1 MSANANIRAGRAYVE
16 VTAETSKLKQNL
28 SVAQSQLRDFGKACQ
43 GLGRDMMA
51 LGGALSLPFVLAEKS
66 FAGFDDKMR
75 LVQAVTSSTGDQ
87 FDALTK
93 TAQRLGRET
102 SSTAQQV
109 ADAMIGLGRMGFDP
123 SEITSSIANVL
134 DLSRATGTDL
144 SEAAD
149 IAANSLRVFGLEAG
163 KMAQVADVLTA
174 TANGSAQ
181 TLTDLFEG
189 LKMAAPQAASCGESI
204 DETCAALG
212 VMANMGI
219 KGSLAGTALRK
230 AFIQFA
236 DTKVKG
242 MLREVGV
249 ESVDASGNLR
259 KMAAV
264 MRDIAVA
271 TAKMPTAERLSFMK
285 DVFDVRGM
293 MSGITLAGN
302 IDEMDKFLARLKDVT
317 GTADETAR
325 AMDRGIGGSFRLF
338 QSAVEGTMNAVGEA
352 LNDTLQPMVGNV
364 TAVINTFTRWV
375 EANKGL
381 VTSIAATVAS
391 VTAFGA
397 AIFTL
402 GTASRVLGAGVG
414 VVSKAVTG
422 VTGLFG
428 LLAKRGIVASNAFSL
443 MARAFADYRNASVP
457 ALVGTSKRLA
467 ALNLPIDSRAKQI
480 AANLVLMSNAETAA
494 VAKSAIAAKFAS
506 FEAALKRI
514 NVATVAA
521 TVSAK
526 LHGIALAKTAVAA
539 KFDGMIAGLRGL
551 NASTIAATM
560 SAKLHGIA
568 LARTAVAARFDG
580 MIASLRNLNV
590 TTVAATL
597 SARMHTAAVAKTA
610 VAARFG
616 GMVAALKGVNAA
628 TVAATVSAKLHTL
641 AVAKTAVAAKF
652 GSMLTALKGV
662 NAATIAATISAKL
675 HTMAVAKTALAA
687 KFSGMVNAL
696 RGVNASTIAATVS
709 AKLHTVAVAK
719 TALAARFGSMVATL
733 KGVNAA
739 TVTATASANAHT
751 LAVGRTSVAAKF
763 GSMLAQLKGVNLA
776 TIAAAASAK
785 LHGLAL
791 AKSAA
796 AGKFGGLVNSL
807 KGVNLATVAAT
818 LSAKLHGIA
827 VAKSAVAAKFDGM
840 ISALKGV
847 NVTTVTAAISARLHT
862 AAVAKTAIAAKFDG
876 MVSALR
882 GVNLATIAATVSA
895 KLHAVAVAKTAIAA
909 KFEGMIA
916 SLRGLNLATVA
927 ATLSARLHT
936 ALTPLSPAII
946 PSNLPATALFAT
958 ASVCI
963 FAATVAAMV
972 CRFRLRIEEMSP
984 SNRAATAVFA
994 TAAATVSATVSA
1006 NLHTAAVGRT
1016 AVAAKFSGI
1025 VAALKGLNRAT
1036 IAATVSA
1043 KAHAAAESVASLA
1056 TKASTAAHAAFVA
1069 VGAAVTA
1076 SHAKAALGAAAAGMA
1091 NVALALTTKL
1101 VAAGYL
1107 AATAAAAA
1115 AFCAIPITWVLIAVV
1130 GALVGLCAYMASATK
1145 HTAALSDEMGK
1156 LREKGDDLRA
1166 TDQLRMERLQQLAEK
1181 ENLNNAE
1188 MQEAEKLSNQLK
1200 GRYGALGITID
1211 KATNSIS
1218 MATDA
1223 QERFNAAM
1231 RAQALAEVEKEMRE
1245 LQDNIR
1251 ELGKENESLCG
1262 FWVNAWNTITFRMDK
1277 AANDITENGKKID
1290 EAMSKLAEARKRRD
1304 AILGNEEGSLTGG
1317 KTEKEQLEANVE
1329 KGRQEKGASREDA
1342 ERAAKKLAEI
1352 EKKLTREQRT
1362 ELENEIS
1369 DIRELRDE
1377 YKDLIQTVLSFEKSK
1392 KQKDLEKIAD
1402 LEGRL
1407 AEADAVAE
1415 RRIAAANERAKRKFD
1430 KEIAG
1435 LQDEFDETASD
1446 IARNRKEGETD
1457 RTVEKTMKA
1466 DPAAGMKLLQ
1476 NLVNRARAAADRAKA
1491 DFAKAIADA
1500 SADGKVTEEEKERIG
1515 KAKDAY
1521 SYSEGLVDK
1530 YAAKLRSAQDE
1541 TQKRSGAV
1549 KPQGA
1554 FYARAAS
1561 ALRGNQMEQRMFMA
1575 TQEIEKHTKK
1585 AAELLKDMGG
1595 GGQTF
1600 Q

>member
-16 VTAETSKLKQNL
+16 VTAETSKLRANL
-28 SVAQSQLRDFGKACQ
+28 NAAQSQLRDFGKACQ

-51 LGGALSLPFVLAEKS
+51 FGGALSLPFILAERS

-75 LVQAVTSSTGDQ
+75 LVQAVTFSTGEQ
-87 FDALTK
+87 FDQLTK

-102 SSTAQQV
+102 SFTAQQV
-109 ADAMIGLGRMGFDP
+109 ADAMIGLGRMGFNP
-123 SEITSSIANVL
+123 SEIVSAIDSVL
-134 DLSRATGTDL
+134 NLSRATGTDL
-144 SEAAD
+144 AESAD
-149 IAANSLRVFGLEAG
+149 IAANSLRIFGLEAG
-163 KMAQVADVLTA
+163 KMSQVSDVLTA

-204 DETCAALG
+204 EETCAALG

-230 AFIQFA
+230 AFVQFA
-236 DTKVKG
+236 DTKVQA

-259 KMAAV
+259 KMATV

-293 MSGITLAGN
+293 MSGISLTAN
-302 IDEMDKFLARLKDVT
+302 IDEMDKFLARLKDVS
-317 GTADETAR
+317 GAADETAR

-338 QSAVEGTMNAVGEA
+338 RSAVEGTMNAVGEA
-352 LNDTLQPMVGNV
+352 LTETLKPMTDDV
-364 TAVINTFTRWV
+364 TAVINTFTKWV
-375 EANKGL
+375 EANRGL
-381 VTSIAATVAS
+381 VTSVAATVAS
-391 VTAFGA
+391 VAALGGA
-397 AIFTL
+397 LFVL
-402 GTASRVLGAGVG
+402 GTTSRVLGTGVG
-414 VVSKAVTG
+414 VVSKAVSG
-422 VTGLFG
+422 VSGLFG
-428 LLAKRGIVASNAFSL
+428 LLAKKGIVASNAFSL

-457 ALVGTSKRLA
+457 ALVGTSKLLA
-467 ALNLPIDSRAKQI
+467 ALNLPIDRRAKQI

-514 NVATVAA
+514 NVATVTA

-526 LHGIALAKTAVAA
+526 LHGIALAKAAVAA
-539 KFDGMIAGLRGL
+539 KFDGMIAGIRGL
-551 NASTIAATM
+551 TASTVAATV
-560 SAKLHGIA
+560 SAKLHGLA
-568 LARTAVAARFDG
+568 LARTAMAAKFDG
-580 MIASLRNLNV
+580 MIASLRNLNL
-590 TTVAATL
+590 TTVAATI
-597 SARMHTAAVAKTA
+597 SAKMHTAAV
-610 VAARFG
+610 G
-616 GMVAALKGVNAA
+616 
-628 TVAATVSAKLHTL
+628 
-641 AVAKTAVAAKF
+641 KTAVAAKF
-652 GSMLTALKGV
+652 GGMLAALKGV
-662 NAATIAATISAKL
+662 IAATA
-675 HTMAVAKTALAA
+675 
-687 KFSGMVNAL
+687 
-696 RGVNASTIAATVS
+696 
-709 AKLHTVAVAK
+709 
-719 TALAARFGSMVATL
+719 
-733 KGVNAA
+733 
-739 TVTATASANAHT
+739 
-751 LAVGRTSVAAKF
+751 
-763 GSMLAQLKGVNLA
+763 
-776 TIAAAASAK
+776 
-785 LHGLAL
+785 
-791 AKSAA
+791 
-796 AGKFGGLVNSL
+796 
-807 KGVNLATVAAT
+807 
-818 LSAKLHGIA
+818 
-827 VAKSAVAAKFDGM
+827 
-840 ISALKGV
+840 
-847 NVTTVTAAISARLHT
+847 
-862 AAVAKTAIAAKFDG
+862 
-876 MVSALR
+876 
-882 GVNLATIAATVSA
+882 
-895 KLHAVAVAKTAIAA
+895 
-909 KFEGMIA
+909 
-916 SLRGLNLATVA
+916 
-927 ATLSARLHT
+927 
-936 ALTPLSPAII
+936 
-946 PSNLPATALFAT
+946 
-958 ASVCI
+958 
-963 FAATVAAMV
+963 
-972 CRFRLRIEEMSP
+972 
-984 SNRAATAVFA
+984 
-994 TAAATVSATVSA
+994 SATVSA
-1006 NLHTAAVGRT
+1006 NLHTAAVART

-1025 VAALKGLNRAT
+1025 IAAIKGLNRAT

-1043 KAHAAAESVASLA
+1043 KAHAAAETLGSLA
-1056 TKASTAAHAAFVA
+1056 AKASTAAHTAFVA
-1069 VGAAVTA
+1069 ISAAVTA
-1076 SHAKAALGAAAAGMA
+1076 SHAKAALGAAAAGTA
-1091 NVALALTTKL
+1091 NVTLALTTKL

-1107 AATAAAAA
+1107 AAASAAA

-1156 LREKGDDLRA
+1156 LREKGDALRA
-1166 TDQLRMERLQQLAEK
+1166 TDQLRMERLQQLADKEK
-1181 ENLNNAE
+1181 LNNAE

-1200 GRYGALGITID
+1200 SRYGALGITID
-1211 KATNSIS
+1211 KAAGSIS

-1231 RAQALAEVEKEMRE
+1231 KAQALQQVEAEMAE
-1245 LQDNIR
+1245 LQKNIR
-1251 ELGKENESLCG
+1251 ELGEENKSLCG

-1277 AANDITENGKKID
+1277 AANDITENEKKID
-1290 EAMSKLAEARKRRD
+1290 EAMSKLQDARKRRD

-1317 KTEKEQLEANVE
+1317 KTDKEQLEANVE

-1342 ERAAKKLAEI
+1342 ERAAKKLADI

-1377 YKDLIQTVLSFEKSK
+1377 YRELIQTVLSFEKSK

-1415 RRIAAANERAKRKFD
+1415 RRIAAANERAKKKFD
-1430 KEIAG
+1430 KEISD
-1435 LQDEFDETASD
+1435 LQGEFDQTAED

-1457 RTVEKTMKA
+1457 RQVDKTLKA

-1476 NLVNRARAAADRAKA
+1476 NLVNQARAAADQAKA
-1491 DFAKAIADA
+1491 DFAKALADA
-1500 SADGKVTEEEKERIG
+1500 SADGKVTDEEKEKIG

-1541 TQKRSGAV
+1541 TQKRAGSV

-1561 ALRGNQMEQRMFMA
+1561 ALRGNMMEQRMYMA

>member
-1 MSANANIRAGRAYVE
+1 MSASANIRAGRAYVE
-16 VTAETSKLKQNL
+16 VTAETSKLRANL
-28 SVAQSQLRDFGKACQ
+28 NAAQSQLRDFGKACQ

-51 LGGALSLPFVLAEKS
+51 LGGALSLPFILAERS

-75 LVQAVTSSTGDQ
+75 LVQAVTSSTGEQ
-87 FDALTK
+87 FDQLTK

-102 SSTAQQV
+102 SFTAQQV
-109 ADAMIGLGRMGFDP
+109 ADAMIGLGRMGFNP
-123 SEITSSIANVL
+123 SEIVSAIDSVL
-134 DLSRATGTDL
+134 NLSRATGTDL
-144 SEAAD
+144 AESAD
-149 IAANSLRVFGLEAG
+149 IAANSLRIFGLEAE
-163 KMAQVADVLTA
+163 KMSQVSDVLTA

-204 DETCAALG
+204 EETCAALG

-230 AFIQFA
+230 AFVQFA
-236 DTKVKG
+236 DTKVQA

-259 KMAAV
+259 KMATV

-293 MSGITLAGN
+293 MSGISLTAN
-302 IDEMDKFLARLKDVT
+302 IDEMDKFLARLKDVS
-317 GTADETAR
+317 GAADETAR

-338 QSAVEGTMNAVGEA
+338 RSAVEGTMNAVGEA
-352 LNDTLQPMVGNV
+352 LTETLKPMTDDV
-364 TAVINTFTRWV
+364 TAVINTFTKWV
-375 EANKGL
+375 EANRGL
-381 VTSIAATVAS
+381 VTSVAATVAS
-391 VTAFGA
+391 VA
-397 AIFTL
+397 TL
-402 GTASRVLGAGVG
+402 GGALFVLGTTSRVLGTGVG
-414 VVSKAVTG
+414 VVSKAVSG
-422 VTGLFG
+422 VSGLFG
-428 LLAKRGIVASNAFSL
+428 LLAKKGIVASNAFSL

-457 ALVGTSKRLA
+457 ALVGTSKLLA
-467 ALNLPIDSRAKQI
+467 ALNLPIDRRAKQI

-514 NVATVAA
+514 NVATVTA

-526 LHGIALAKTAVAA
+526 LHGIALAKAAVAA
-539 KFDGMIAGLRGL
+539 KFDGMIAGIRGL
-551 NASTIAATM
+551 TASTVAATV
-560 SAKLHGIA
+560 SAKLHGLA
-568 LARTAVAARFDG
+568 LARTAMAAKFDG
-580 MIASLRNLNV
+580 MIASLRNLNL
-590 TTVAATL
+590 TTVAATI
-597 SARMHTAAVAKTA
+597 SAKMHTAAVGKTA
-610 VAARFG
+610 VAAKFG
-616 GMVAALKGVNAA
+616 GMLAALKGVNAA
-628 TVAATVSAKLHTL
+628 TA
-641 AVAKTAVAAKF
+641 
-652 GSMLTALKGV
+652 
-662 NAATIAATISAKL
+662 
-675 HTMAVAKTALAA
+675 
-687 KFSGMVNAL
+687 
-696 RGVNASTIAATVS
+696 
-709 AKLHTVAVAK
+709 
-719 TALAARFGSMVATL
+719 
-733 KGVNAA
+733 
-739 TVTATASANAHT
+739 
-751 LAVGRTSVAAKF
+751 
-763 GSMLAQLKGVNLA
+763 
-776 TIAAAASAK
+776 
-785 LHGLAL
+785 
-791 AKSAA
+791 
-796 AGKFGGLVNSL
+796 
-807 KGVNLATVAAT
+807 
-818 LSAKLHGIA
+818 
-827 VAKSAVAAKFDGM
+827 
-840 ISALKGV
+840 
-847 NVTTVTAAISARLHT
+847 
-862 AAVAKTAIAAKFDG
+862 
-876 MVSALR
+876 
-882 GVNLATIAATVSA
+882 
-895 KLHAVAVAKTAIAA
+895 
-909 KFEGMIA
+909 
-916 SLRGLNLATVA
+916 
-927 ATLSARLHT
+927 
-936 ALTPLSPAII
+936 
-946 PSNLPATALFAT
+946 
-958 ASVCI
+958 
-963 FAATVAAMV
+963 
-972 CRFRLRIEEMSP
+972 
-984 SNRAATAVFA
+984 
-994 TAAATVSATVSA
+994 SATVSA
-1006 NLHTAAVGRT
+1006 NLHTAAVART

-1025 VAALKGLNRAT
+1025 IAAIKGLNRAT

-1043 KAHAAAESVASLA
+1043 KAHAAAETLGSLA
-1056 TKASTAAHAAFVA
+1056 AKASTAAHTAFAAVS
-1069 VGAAVTA
+1069 AAVTA
-1076 SHAKAALGAAAAGMA
+1076 SHAKAALGAAAAGTA

-1107 AATAAAAA
+1107 AAASAAA

-1166 TDQLRMERLQQLAEK
+1166 TDQLRMERLQQLADKEK
-1181 ENLNNAE
+1181 LNNAE

-1200 GRYGALGITID
+1200 SRYGALGITID
-1211 KATNSIS
+1211 KATGSIS

-1231 RAQALAEVEKEMRE
+1231 KAQALQQVEAEMAE
-1245 LQDNIR
+1245 LQKNIR
-1251 ELGKENESLCG
+1251 ELGEENKSLCG

-1290 EAMSKLAEARKRRD
+1290 EAMSKLNDARKRRD
-1304 AILGNEEGSLTGG
+1304 AILGNEEGALTGG

-1342 ERAAKKLAEI
+1342 ERAAKKLADI

-1377 YKDLIQTVLSFEKSK
+1377 YRELIQTVLSFEKSK

-1415 RRIAAANERAKRKFD
+1415 RRIAAANERAKKKFD
-1430 KEIAG
+1430 KEISD
-1435 LQDEFDETASD
+1435 LQGEFDQTAED

-1457 RTVEKTMKA
+1457 RQVDKTLKA

-1476 NLVNRARAAADRAKA
+1476 NLVNQARAAADQAKA
-1491 DFAKAIADA
+1491 DFAKALADA
-1500 SADGKVTEEEKERIG
+1500 SADGKVTDEEKEKIG

-1541 TQKRSGAV
+1541 TQKRAGSV

-1561 ALRGNQMEQRMFMA
+1561 ALRGNMMEQRMYMA

>member
-28 SVAQSQLRDFGKACQ
+28 TAAQSQLRDFGKACQ

-51 LGGALSLPFVLAEKS
+51 LGGALSLPFILAERS

-75 LVQAVTSSTGDQ
+75 LVQAVTSSTGEQ
-87 FDALTK
+87 FDQLTK

-102 SSTAQQV
+102 SFTAQQV
-109 ADAMIGLGRMGFDP
+109 ADAMIGLGRMGFNP
-123 SEITSSIANVL
+123 SEIVSAIDNVL
-134 DLSRATGTDL
+134 NLSRATGTDL
-144 SEAAD
+144 AESAD
-149 IAANSLRVFGLEAG
+149 IAANSLRIFGLEAE
-163 KMAQVADVLTA
+163 KMSQVADVLTA

-204 DETCAALG
+204 EETCAALG

-230 AFIQFA
+230 AFVQFA
-236 DTKVKG
+236 DTKVQA

-259 KMAAV
+259 KMATV

-293 MSGITLAGN
+293 MSGISLTAN
-302 IDEMDKFLARLKDVT
+302 IDEMDKFLARLKDVS
-317 GTADETAR
+317 GAADETAR

-338 QSAVEGTMNAVGEA
+338 RSAVEGTMNAVGEA
-352 LNDTLQPMVGNV
+352 LTETLKPMTDDV
-364 TAVINTFTRWV
+364 TAVINTFTKWV
-375 EANKGL
+375 EANRGL
-381 VTSIAATVAS
+381 VTSVAATVAS
-391 VTAFGA
+391 VAALGGA
-397 AIFTL
+397 LFVL
-402 GTASRVLGAGVG
+402 GTTSRVLGTGVG
-414 VVSKAVTG
+414 VVSKAVSG
-422 VTGLFG
+422 VSGLFG
-428 LLAKRGIVASNAFSL
+428 LLAKKGIVASNAFAL

-457 ALVGTSKRLA
+457 ALVGTSKLLA
-467 ALNLPIDSRAKQI
+467 ALNLPFDRRAKQI

-514 NVATVAA
+514 NVATVTA

-526 LHGIALAKTAVAA
+526 LHGIALAKAAVAA
-539 KFDGMIAGLRGL
+539 KFDGMIAGIRGL
-551 NASTIAATM
+551 TASTVAATV
-560 SAKLHGIA
+560 SAKLHGLA
-568 LARTAVAARFDG
+568 LARTAMAAKFDG
-580 MIASLRNLNV
+580 MIASLRNLNL
-590 TTVAATL
+590 TTVAATI
-597 SARMHTAAVAKTA
+597 SAKMHTAAVGKTA
-610 VAARFG
+610 VAAKFG
-616 GMVAALKGVNAA
+616 GMLAALKGVNAA
-628 TVAATVSAKLHTL
+628 TA
-641 AVAKTAVAAKF
+641 
-652 GSMLTALKGV
+652 
-662 NAATIAATISAKL
+662 
-675 HTMAVAKTALAA
+675 
-687 KFSGMVNAL
+687 
-696 RGVNASTIAATVS
+696 
-709 AKLHTVAVAK
+709 
-719 TALAARFGSMVATL
+719 
-733 KGVNAA
+733 
-739 TVTATASANAHT
+739 
-751 LAVGRTSVAAKF
+751 
-763 GSMLAQLKGVNLA
+763 
-776 TIAAAASAK
+776 
-785 LHGLAL
+785 
-791 AKSAA
+791 
-796 AGKFGGLVNSL
+796 
-807 KGVNLATVAAT
+807 
-818 LSAKLHGIA
+818 
-827 VAKSAVAAKFDGM
+827 
-840 ISALKGV
+840 
-847 NVTTVTAAISARLHT
+847 
-862 AAVAKTAIAAKFDG
+862 
-876 MVSALR
+876 
-882 GVNLATIAATVSA
+882 
-895 KLHAVAVAKTAIAA
+895 
-909 KFEGMIA
+909 
-916 SLRGLNLATVA
+916 
-927 ATLSARLHT
+927 
-936 ALTPLSPAII
+936 
-946 PSNLPATALFAT
+946 
-958 ASVCI
+958 
-963 FAATVAAMV
+963 
-972 CRFRLRIEEMSP
+972 
-984 SNRAATAVFA
+984 
-994 TAAATVSATVSA
+994 SATVSA
-1006 NLHTAAVGRT
+1006 NLHTAAVART
-1016 AVAAKFSGI
+1016 AVAAKFFGI
-1025 VAALKGLNRAT
+1025 IAAIKGLNRVT

-1043 KAHAAAESVASLA
+1043 KAHAAAETLGSLA
-1056 TKASTAAHAAFVA
+1056 AKASTAAHTAFAAVS
-1069 VGAAVTA
+1069 AAVTA
-1076 SHAKAALGAAAAGMA
+1076 SHAKAALGAAAAGTA

-1107 AATAAAAA
+1107 AAASAAA

-1166 TDQLRMERLQQLAEK
+1166 TDQLRMERLQQLADKEK
-1181 ENLNNAE
+1181 LNNAE

-1200 GRYGALGITID
+1200 SRYGALGITID
-1211 KATNSIS
+1211 KATGSIS

-1231 RAQALAEVEKEMRE
+1231 KAQALQQVEAEMAE
-1245 LQDNIR
+1245 LQKNIR
-1251 ELGKENESLCG
+1251 ELGEENKSLCG

-1290 EAMSKLAEARKRRD
+1290 EAMSKLKDARKRRD

-1317 KTEKEQLEANVE
+1317 KTEKEQLEDNVE

-1342 ERAAKKLAEI
+1342 ERAAKKLADI

-1377 YKDLIQTVLSFEKSK
+1377 YRELIQTVLSFEKSK

-1415 RRIAAANERAKRKFD
+1415 RRIAAANERAKKKFD
-1430 KEIAG
+1430 KEISD
-1435 LQDEFDETASD
+1435 LQGEFDQAAED
-1446 IARNRKEGETD
+1446 VARNRKEGETD
-1457 RTVEKTMKA
+1457 RQVDKTLKA

-1476 NLVNRARAAADRAKA
+1476 NLVNQARAAADQAKA
-1491 DFAKAIADA
+1491 DFAKALADA
-1500 SADGKVTEEEKERIG
+1500 SAGGKVTDEEKEKIG

-1541 TQKRSGAV
+1541 TQKRAGSV

-1561 ALRGNQMEQRMFMA
+1561 ALRGNMMEQRMYMA

>member
-1 MSANANIRAGRAYVE
+1 MSASANIRAGRAYVE
-16 VTAETSKLKQNL
+16 VTAETSKLRANL
-28 SVAQSQLRDFGKACQ
+28 NAAQSQLRDFGKACQ

-51 LGGALSLPFVLAEKS
+51 LGGALSLPFILAERS

-75 LVQAVTSSTGDQ
+75 LVQAVTSSTGEQ
-87 FDALTK
+87 FDQLTK

-102 SSTAQQV
+102 SFTAQQV
-109 ADAMIGLGRMGFDP
+109 ADAMIGLGRMGFNP
-123 SEITSSIANVL
+123 SEIVSAIDSVL
-134 DLSRATGTDL
+134 NLSRATGTDL
-144 SEAAD
+144 AESAD
-149 IAANSLRVFGLEAG
+149 IAANSLRIFGLEAE
-163 KMAQVADVLTA
+163 KMSQVSDVLTA

-204 DETCAALG
+204 EETCAALG

-230 AFIQFA
+230 AFVQFA
-236 DTKVKG
+236 DTKVQA

-259 KMAAV
+259 KMATV

-293 MSGITLAGN
+293 MSGISLTAN
-302 IDEMDKFLARLKDVT
+302 IDEMDKFLARLKDVS
-317 GTADETAR
+317 GAADETAR

-338 QSAVEGTMNAVGEA
+338 RSAVEGTMNAVGEA
-352 LNDTLQPMVGNV
+352 LTETLKPMTDDV
-364 TAVINTFTRWV
+364 TAVINTFTKWV
-375 EANKGL
+375 EANRGL
-381 VTSIAATVAS
+381 VTSVAATVAS
-391 VTAFGA
+391 VA
-397 AIFTL
+397 TL
-402 GTASRVLGAGVG
+402 GGALFVLGTTSRVLGTGVG
-414 VVSKAVTG
+414 VVSKAVSG
-422 VTGLFG
+422 VSGLFG
-428 LLAKRGIVASNAFSL
+428 LLAKKGIVVSNAFSL

-457 ALVGTSKRLA
+457 ALVGTSKLLA
-467 ALNLPIDSRAKQI
+467 ALNLPIDRRAKQI

-514 NVATVAA
+514 NVATVTA

-526 LHGIALAKTAVAA
+526 LHGIALAKAAVAA
-539 KFDGMIAGLRGL
+539 KFDGMIAGIRGL
-551 NASTIAATM
+551 TASTVAATV
-560 SAKLHGIA
+560 SAKLHGLA
-568 LARTAVAARFDG
+568 LARTAMAAKFDG
-580 MIASLRNLNV
+580 MIASLRNLNL
-590 TTVAATL
+590 TTVAATI
-597 SARMHTAAVAKTA
+597 SAKMHTAAVGKTA
-610 VAARFG
+610 VAAKFG
-616 GMVAALKGVNAA
+616 GMLAALKGVNAA
-628 TVAATVSAKLHTL
+628 TA
-641 AVAKTAVAAKF
+641 
-652 GSMLTALKGV
+652 
-662 NAATIAATISAKL
+662 
-675 HTMAVAKTALAA
+675 
-687 KFSGMVNAL
+687 
-696 RGVNASTIAATVS
+696 
-709 AKLHTVAVAK
+709 
-719 TALAARFGSMVATL
+719 
-733 KGVNAA
+733 
-739 TVTATASANAHT
+739 
-751 LAVGRTSVAAKF
+751 
-763 GSMLAQLKGVNLA
+763 
-776 TIAAAASAK
+776 
-785 LHGLAL
+785 
-791 AKSAA
+791 
-796 AGKFGGLVNSL
+796 
-807 KGVNLATVAAT
+807 
-818 LSAKLHGIA
+818 
-827 VAKSAVAAKFDGM
+827 
-840 ISALKGV
+840 
-847 NVTTVTAAISARLHT
+847 
-862 AAVAKTAIAAKFDG
+862 
-876 MVSALR
+876 
-882 GVNLATIAATVSA
+882 
-895 KLHAVAVAKTAIAA
+895 
-909 KFEGMIA
+909 
-916 SLRGLNLATVA
+916 
-927 ATLSARLHT
+927 
-936 ALTPLSPAII
+936 
-946 PSNLPATALFAT
+946 
-958 ASVCI
+958 
-963 FAATVAAMV
+963 
-972 CRFRLRIEEMSP
+972 
-984 SNRAATAVFA
+984 
-994 TAAATVSATVSA
+994 SATVSA
-1006 NLHTAAVGRT
+1006 NLHTAAVART

-1025 VAALKGLNRAT
+1025 IAAIKGLNRAT

-1043 KAHAAAESVASLA
+1043 KAHAAAETLGSLA
-1056 TKASTAAHAAFVA
+1056 AKASTAAHTAFAAVS
-1069 VGAAVTA
+1069 AAVTA
-1076 SHAKAALGAAAAGMA
+1076 SHAKAALGAAAAGTA

-1107 AATAAAAA
+1107 AAASAAA

-1166 TDQLRMERLQQLAEK
+1166 TDQLRMERLQQLADKEK
-1181 ENLNNAE
+1181 LNNAE

-1200 GRYGALGITID
+1200 SRYGALGITID
-1211 KATNSIS
+1211 KATGSIS

-1231 RAQALAEVEKEMRE
+1231 KAQALQQVEAEMAE
-1245 LQDNIR
+1245 LQKNIR
-1251 ELGKENESLCG
+1251 ELGEENKSLCG

-1290 EAMSKLAEARKRRD
+1290 EAMSKLNDARKRRD
-1304 AILGNEEGSLTGG
+1304 AILGNEEGALTGG

-1342 ERAAKKLAEI
+1342 ERAAKKLADI

-1377 YKDLIQTVLSFEKSK
+1377 YRELIQTVLSFEKSK

-1415 RRIAAANERAKRKFD
+1415 RRIAAANERAKKKFD
-1430 KEIAG
+1430 KEISD
-1435 LQDEFDETASD
+1435 LQGEFDQTAED
-1446 IARNRKEGETD
+1446 VARNRKEGETD
-1457 RTVEKTMKA
+1457 RQVDKTLKA

-1476 NLVNRARAAADRAKA
+1476 NLVNQARAAADQAKA
-1491 DFAKAIADA
+1491 DFAKALADA
-1500 SADGKVTEEEKERIG
+1500 SADGKVTDEEKEKIG

-1541 TQKRSGAV
+1541 TQKRAGSV

-1561 ALRGNQMEQRMFMA
+1561 ALRGNMMEQRMYMA

>member
-1 MSANANIRAGRAYVE
+1 MSASANIRAGRAYVE
-16 VTAETSKLKQNL
+16 VTAETSKLRANL
-28 SVAQSQLRDFGKACQ
+28 NAAQSQLRDFGKACQ

-51 LGGALSLPFVLAEKS
+51 LGGALSLPFILAERS

-75 LVQAVTSSTGDQ
+75 LVQAVTSSTGEQ
-87 FDALTK
+87 FDQLTK

-102 SSTAQQV
+102 SFTAQQV
-109 ADAMIGLGRMGFDP
+109 ADAMIGLGRMGFNP
-123 SEITSSIANVL
+123 SEILSAIDSVL
-134 DLSRATGTDL
+134 NLSRATGTDL
-144 SEAAD
+144 AESAD
-149 IAANSLRVFGLEAG
+149 IAANSLRIFGLEAE
-163 KMAQVADVLTA
+163 KMSQVSDVLTA

-204 DETCAALG
+204 EETCAALG

-230 AFIQFA
+230 AFVQFA
-236 DTKVKG
+236 DTKVQA
-242 MLREVGV
+242 MLREVGG

-259 KMAAV
+259 KMATV

-293 MSGITLAGN
+293 MSGISLTAN
-302 IDEMDKFLARLKDVT
+302 IDEMDKFLARLKDVS
-317 GTADETAR
+317 GAADETAR

-338 QSAVEGTMNAVGEA
+338 RSAVEGTMNAVGEA
-352 LNDTLQPMVGNV
+352 LTETLKPMTDDV
-364 TAVINTFTRWV
+364 TAVINTFTKWV
-375 EANKGL
+375 EANRGL
-381 VTSIAATVAS
+381 VTSVAATVAS
-391 VTAFGA
+391 VAALGGA
-397 AIFTL
+397 LFVL
-402 GTASRVLGAGVG
+402 GTTSRVLGTGVG
-414 VVSKAVTG
+414 VVSKAVSG
-422 VTGLFG
+422 VSGLFG
-428 LLAKRGIVASNAFSL
+428 LLAKKGIVASNAFSL

-457 ALVGTSKRLA
+457 ALVGTSKLLA
-467 ALNLPIDSRAKQI
+467 ALNLPIDRRAKQI

-514 NVATVAA
+514 NVATVTA

-526 LHGIALAKTAVAA
+526 LHGSALAKAAVAA
-539 KFDGMIAGLRGL
+539 KFDGMIAGIRGL
-551 NASTIAATM
+551 TASTVAATV
-560 SAKLHGIA
+560 SAKLHGLA
-568 LARTAVAARFDG
+568 LARTAMAAKFDG
-580 MIASLRNLNV
+580 MIASLRNLNL
-590 TTVAATL
+590 TTVAATI
-597 SARMHTAAVAKTA
+597 SAKMHTAAVGKTA
-610 VAARFG
+610 VAAKFG
-616 GMVAALKGVNAA
+616 GMLAALKGVNAA
-628 TVAATVSAKLHTL
+628 TVAATVSAKLHTI
-641 AVAKTAVAAKF
+641 AVAKTSVAAKF
-652 GSMLTALKGV
+652 GAMLTALKGV
-662 NAATIAATISAKL
+662 NAATVAATVSAKL
-675 HTMAVAKTALAA
+675 HTAAVAKTAMAA
-687 KFSGMVNAL
+687 KFAGMVASL

-709 AKLHTVAVAK
+709 AKLHTAAVAK
-719 TALAARFGSMVATL
+719 TAVAARFGAMVAAL
-733 KGVNAA
+733 KGVNAV
-739 TVTATASANAHT
+739 TVAATASANAHT
-751 LAVGRTSVAAKF
+751 VAVGRTSVAAKF

-791 AKSAA
+791 AKSVA
-796 AGKFGGLVNSL
+796 AGKFAALVNSL

-818 LSAKLHGIA
+818 VSAKLHGIAIAKSVVAAKFGAMISALKGVDAATVAATASANFHTAAVAKTSVAAKFGSMLTALKGVNAATIAATVSAKLHALA
-827 VAKSAVAAKFDGM
+827 VAKSAVAAKFDGLL
-840 ISALKGV
+840 AGLR
-847 NVTTVTAAISARLHT
+847 NVILATVTATSSANLQTAAVARTAGAARFGSMITAIRGVDAATTAAATSANLHT
-862 AAVAKTAIAAKFDG
+862 AAVGRTAGAARFG
-876 MVSALR
+876 SM
-882 GVNLATIAATVSA
+882 
-895 KLHAVAVAKTAIAA
+895 
-909 KFEGMIA
+909 
-916 SLRGLNLATVA
+916 VA
-927 ATLSARLHT
+927 ALKG
-936 ALTPLSPAII
+936 
-946 PSNLPATALFAT
+946 
-958 ASVCI
+958 VD
-963 FAATVAAMV
+963 
-972 CRFRLRIEEMSP
+972 
-984 SNRAATAVFA
+984 AATA
-994 TAAATVSATVSA
+994 SATVSA
-1006 NLHTAAVGRT
+1006 NLHTAAVART

-1025 VAALKGLNRAT
+1025 IAAIKGLNRAT

-1043 KAHAAAESVASLA
+1043 KAHAAAETLGSLA
-1056 TKASTAAHAAFVA
+1056 AKASTAAHTAFVA
-1069 VGAAVTA
+1069 VSAAVTA
-1076 SHAKAALGAAAAGMA
+1076 SHAKAALGAAAAGTA

-1107 AATAAAAA
+1107 AAASAAA

-1166 TDQLRMERLQQLAEK
+1166 TDQLRMERLQQLADKEK
-1181 ENLNNAE
+1181 LNNAE

-1200 GRYGALGITID
+1200 SRYGALGITID
-1211 KATNSIS
+1211 KATGSIS

-1231 RAQALAEVEKEMRE
+1231 KAQALQQVEAEMAE
-1245 LQDNIR
+1245 LQKNIR
-1251 ELGKENESLCG
+1251 ELGEENQSLCG

-1277 AANDITENGKKID
+1277 AANDITENEKKID
-1290 EAMSKLAEARKRRD
+1290 EAMSKLQDARKRRD

-1342 ERAAKKLAEI
+1342 ERAAKKLADI

-1377 YKDLIQTVLSFEKSK
+1377 YRELIQTILSFEKSK

-1415 RRIAAANERAKRKFD
+1415 RRIAAANERAKKKFD
-1430 KEIAG
+1430 KEIAE

-1457 RTVEKTMKA
+1457 RQVDKTLKA

-1476 NLVNRARAAADRAKA
+1476 NLVNQARAAADKAKA
-1491 DFAKAIADA
+1491 DFAKALADA
-1500 SADGKVTEEEKERIG
+1500 SADGKVTDEEKEKIG

-1541 TQKRSGAV
+1541 TQKRAGSV

-1561 ALRGNQMEQRMFMA
+1561 ALRGNMMEQRMYMA

-1585 AAELLKDMGG
+1585 TAELLKDFEGG
-1595 GGQTF
+1595 GGTF